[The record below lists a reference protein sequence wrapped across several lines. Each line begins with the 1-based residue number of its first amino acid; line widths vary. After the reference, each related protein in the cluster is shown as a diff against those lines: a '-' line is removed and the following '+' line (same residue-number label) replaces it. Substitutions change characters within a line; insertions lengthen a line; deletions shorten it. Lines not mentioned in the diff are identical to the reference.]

1 MYNRTT
7 LNDQDKIHELVA
19 GVCAGDRQA
28 FLALYDAFSSRVY
41 GLAMYMLREHMAA
54 EDVTQETFL
63 KLWTRADTF
72 QPGRGR
78 FVTWL
83 LAIARRTA
91 LDRLRKDSRRPQITD
106 LDSDPAQASQIPEP
120 SSLSSDSRWRT
131 IPLALDDLPDE
142 QMQVIRLAFY
152 FSLSQSQIAETLDI
166 PLGTVKTRIRLGM
179 DKLRLAL
186 HPGDGHANG
195 A

>member
-1 MYNRTT
+1 MYNPVT
-7 LNDQDKIHELVA
+7 LNNQDEIQDLVA
-19 GVCAGDRQA
+19 GVSAGDRQA

-41 GLAMYMLREHMAA
+41 GLAMYMLRDRMAA
-54 EDVTQETFL
+54 EDITQETFL

-72 QPGRGR
+72 QPGRGH

-91 LDRLRKDSRRPQITD
+91 LDRLRMNSRRPPISE
-106 LDSDPAQASQIPEP
+106 LDSDPSLASQIPEP
-120 SSLSSDSRWRT
+120 TSVSSDSRWRT

-142 QMQVIRLAFY
+142 QAQVIRLAFY
-152 FSLSQSQIAETLDI
+152 YGLSQSQIAEALDI

-179 DKLRLAL
+179 DKLRHAL
-186 HPGDGHANG
+186 HPDDDR
-195 A
+195 

>member
-1 MYNRTT
+1 M
-7 LNDQDKIHELVA
+7 NDQDEVHELVA
-19 GVCAGDRQA
+19 AVCAGDRQA

-41 GLAMYMLREHMAA
+41 GLAMYMLREHAAA

-91 LDRLRKDSRRPQITD
+91 LDRVRKESRRPRTTD
-106 LDSDPAQASQIPEP
+106 LDSDLAQASQIPEP
-120 SSLSSDSRWRT
+120 TSLSSDSRWRT
-131 IPLALDDLPDE
+131 VPLALDALPAE
-142 QMQVIRLAFY
+142 QAQVIRLAFY
-152 FSLSQSQIAETLDI
+152 FGLSQSQIAEMMDI

-186 HPGDGHANG
+186 HPGEGHTDDA
-195 A
+195 

>member
-1 MYNRTT
+1 LYNRTT
-7 LNDQDKIHELVA
+7 LNDQEEIHELVA

-91 LDRLRKDSRRPQITD
+91 LDRLRKDSRRPQMTS
-106 LDSDPAQASQIPEP
+106 LDSDPAQASQMPEP
-120 SSLSSDSRWRT
+120 TSLSSDARWRT
-131 IPLALDDLPDE
+131 IPMALDDLPDE

-152 FSLSQSQIAETLDI
+152 FGLSQSQIAETLDV

-186 HPGDGHANG
+186 HPGDGYANG